1 MAGKGRVIASM
12 RAVQRIARVEQAV
25 YRENNG
31 APCPEGQGAP
41 IRYGE
46 IVAFRL
52 TPVNAA

>member
-1 MAGKGRVIASM
+1 MTGKGRVIASM

-25 YRENNG
+25 YRGNNG
-31 APCPEGQGAP
+31 APGEPGAP
-41 IRYGE
+41 VRYGE